1 MTSGVAVVPGPRDLL
16 RLLLPRSRSP
26 PHLPLCLHGR
36 GHQTGGQG
44 QPQAREVNIANGITV
59 SGICQVVLIYAG
71 LQNCFCL
78 FLPMV
83 VVFVK
88 NITHNIARKRDVARR
103 VGSLVNLI
111 SMRVNC
117 ILDDFFR
124 NTPLDHMWR
133 AEILAQILPNIAK
146 HSQVQ

>member
-44 QPQAREVNIANGITV
+44 QSQAREVNIANGITV

-88 NITHNIARKRDVARR
+88 NITHNIARKRDVAQKID
-103 VGSLVNLI
+103 LVTFEWEVLLI
-111 SMRVNC
+111 
-117 ILDDFFR
+117 
-124 NTPLDHMWR
+124 
-133 AEILAQILPNIAK
+133 
-146 HSQVQ
+146 

>member
-44 QPQAREVNIANGITV
+44 QSQAREVNIANGITV

-71 LQNCFCL
+71 LQNFFLFVPSHGGSFCQEHHTQHCEKKGRSA
-78 FLPMV
+78 
-83 VVFVK
+83 K
-88 NITHNIARKRDVARR
+88 N
-103 VGSLVNLI
+103 
-111 SMRVNC
+111 
-117 ILDDFFR
+117 
-124 NTPLDHMWR
+124 
-133 AEILAQILPNIAK
+133 
-146 HSQVQ
+146 